1 MLLDRTLNEAR
12 LFLVETLKDQ
22 THNFESPYPW
32 RNNWKYLVLHSLRVE
47 ANVLKILERENHSL
61 SDEKIQIIRLAAIL
75 HDVGKYVDRIGHAA
89 TGADIARDW
98 MIEHIQSDE
107 TVERVTKMIEVH
119 GKKGK
124 KELDYS
130 TAVLKDADKLD
141 EIGAMTIL
149 MAGNLTDRRSPF
161 YLNNLCQ
168 RINQVEIPKCET
180 KLDKLRTN
188 GAKEILQERRLYIEH
203 FTDQLISELRIEPGF
218 EDLLNTM

>member
-1 MLLDRTLNEAR
+1 MPLDHILNEAR

-22 THNFESPYPW
+22 IHNFESPYPW
-32 RNNWKYLVLHSLRVE
+32 RNHWKYLVLHSFRVE
-47 ANVLKILERENHSL
+47 ANVLKILERETHSL

-75 HDVGKYVDRIGHAA
+75 HDVGKYVDRIGHAT
-89 TGADIARDW
+89 TGADIAREW
-98 MIEHIQSDE
+98 LLAHIQSEE
-107 TVERVTKMIEVH
+107 TVERISKMIEVH

-149 MAGNLTDRRSPF
+149 MTGNMIDRRDPF

-168 RINQVEIPKCET
+168 RINEVEIPKCEA
-180 KLDKLRTN
+180 KLEKLRTN
-188 GAKEILQERRLYIEH
+188 GAKEILQERRFFIEH
-203 FTDQLISELRIEPGF
+203 FADQLISELRIEQSI
-218 EDLLNTM
+218 EELLINL